1 MGEGRGGVEVP
12 LEWESWP
19 PALPSSG
26 GAARYSL
33 AGGRQR
39 EAGGGR
45 GRQGNQMSTRP
56 ELNPFDL
63 FFFRAELK
71 AFNQCE
77 SCGNAANRITAATV
91 A

>member
-39 EAGGGR
+39 EAEGGR
-45 GRQGNQMSTRP
+45 GRQG
-56 ELNPFDL
+56 E
-63 FFFRAELK
+63 AG
-71 AFNQCE
+71 E
-77 SCGNAANRITAATV
+77 SNVDSPRIESV
-91 A
+91 